1 MAAVGLLGPACAL
14 ATIGALALPWDVLAG
29 WLLLGGSAGLL
40 VAFVVPLLARGD
52 AGRSGPELPVGLATA
67 AAFVLFWLIVA
78 GLRTIVGGGLT
89 VAIVVLF
96 VVAGLGAGYRYL
108 ATLPAAAEPA
118 GSSVPRAVPVA
129 EMATD
134 ELCLAWRR
142 SYFLLLLAA
151 DLQARR
157 LVVERRQVFLDEIER
172 RDRSGFLRWLAD
184 GARAGGDPAP
194 YLTTR
199 T

>member
-1 MAAVGLLGPACAL
+1 MVGRVVLAGLLGPTCVL
-14 ATIGALALPWDVLAG
+14 TTIGAPALPRVG

-40 VAFVVPLLARGD
+40 VAFLVPLLARGNG
-52 AGRSGPELPVGLATA
+52 ASGPEPPVCPA
-67 AAFVLFWLIVA
+67 
-78 GLRTIVGGGLT
+78 
-89 VAIVVLF
+89 
-96 VVAGLGAGYRYL
+96 
-108 ATLPAAAEPA
+108 PAAAELP
-118 GSSVPRAVPVA
+118 GSAAPRALPVA
-129 EMATD
+129 GMATE

-151 DLQARR
+151 DLPARR
-157 LVVERRQVFLDEIER
+157 LVVERRQDFLDEIER

-194 YLTTR
+194 YLTTW

>member
-1 MAAVGLLGPACAL
+1 MVGRVVLAGLLGPACVL
-14 ATIGALALPWDVLAG
+14 TTIGAPALPRVG

-40 VAFVVPLLARGD
+40 VAFLVPLLARGD
-52 AGRSGPELPVGLATA
+52 AGTAGPEPPVGPA
-67 AAFVLFWLIVA
+67 
-78 GLRTIVGGGLT
+78 
-89 VAIVVLF
+89 
-96 VVAGLGAGYRYL
+96 
-108 ATLPAAAEPA
+108 PAAAEPP
-118 GSSVPRAVPVA
+118 GSSVPPPVPVA
-129 EMATD
+129 GMATE

-157 LVVERRQVFLDEIER
+157 LVVERRQDFLDEIER